1 MPSGQDALKLKAIM
15 RAGLGARKG
24 HSATSYPKFDP
35 HITIASF
42 PSSNNIPLSTIRT
55 AVPAS
60 QGPILV
66 EFESIAMEDHFFRP
80 VYLAVKPTAAL
91 FALREH
97 VYATLGLEPRPAVTV
112 AFPHI
117 SLCYIDKEDARHGE
131 REKFL
136 RELDGAGRIK
146 REDGRVGVNDSGG
159 GGEGDWLWGFEAAEV
174 WIADCDGPISGWSVL
189 AKIPLAT
196 ESIPSQ

>member
-1 MPSGQDALKLKAIM
+1 M
-15 RAGLGARKG
+15 RAGPGAERP
-24 HSATSYPKFDP
+24 HSATSYPKFAP

-42 PSSNNIPLSTIRT
+42 PSSNNIPLSTIHT
-55 AVPAS
+55 AVPAL

-66 EFESIAMEDHFFRP
+66 EFESIVIGDHFFRS

-97 VYATLGLEPRPAVTV
+97 VHATLGLESRSAV

-117 SLCYIDKEDARHGE
+117 ALCYIDEEDARNGE

-136 RELDGAGRIK
+136 RELEGAGRIK
-146 REDGRVGVNDSGG
+146 KEDGRVGVNDGGG
-159 GGEGDWLWGFEAAEV
+159 GGEGDGLWGFEAAEV
-174 WIADCDGPISGWSVL
+174 WIADCDGPVSGWSVL
-189 AKIPLAT
+189 AKIPLAK
-196 ESIPSQ
+196 EAIPSQ